1 MTGGRLEGYGQ
12 RRQVEGGVE
21 MGLGGT
27 ETLGTKADVGYLNL
41 CLVSRNAFCTALNV
55 VVDTSRS
62 RAVCRWQLLTSF

>member
-12 RRQVEGGVE
+12 RRQVEGGVV

-41 CLVSRNAFCTALNV
+41 CLVSRDAFCTALND

-62 RAVCRWQLLTSF
+62 LTVYDGQLLTSF